1 MASSHHPVLARLYDV
16 VMMPSERRGLRQQ
29 RIRMCRTAPGRVLEI
44 AVGTGLNL
52 PHYERADI
60 IIGIDRDPAMLRRA
74 NRKRHTAMIP
84 VRLVEAD
91 ARELPFRSGTFTTVV
106 IGLALCTISDPGL
119 ALAEARRV
127 SADGAELHFLEHV
140 RSPRKAFGRLE
151 DALTP
156 AWRRLAGGCRPNQNT
171 VTIIEESGWDITSLW
186 RSRHGG
192 LVQGCAVNRH
202 SDR

>member
-91 ARELPFRSGTFTTVV
+91 ARALPFRSGTFTTVV

-127 SADGAELHFLEHV
+127 SADGDELHFLEHV
-140 RSPRKAFGRLE
+140 RSAKPSYARMQ
-151 DALTP
+151 DT
-156 AWRRLAGGCRPNQNT
+156 GG
-171 VTIIEESGWDITSLW
+171 
-186 RSRHGG
+186 
-192 LVQGCAVNRH
+192 
-202 SDR
+202 

>member
-1 MASSHHPVLARLYDV
+1 MRLMVLVVAVFGILASSGAVAVIDCSRAKSNIDKLICSSSKLGLAQEQMAFSFRQAV
-16 VMMPSERRGLRQQ
+16 NRG
-29 RIRMCRTAPGRVLEI
+29 V
-44 AVGTGLNL
+44 
-52 PHYERADI
+52 
-60 IIGIDRDPAMLRRA
+60 DPAMLRRA

-140 RSPRKAFGRLE
+140 RSPRRAFGRLE
-151 DALTP
+151 DVLAP

-171 VTIIEESGWDITSLW
+171 VTIIEESGWHITSLW

-202 SDR
+202 SGA

>member
-1 MASSHHPVLARLYDV
+1 
-16 VMMPSERRGLRQQ
+16 
-29 RIRMCRTAPGRVLEI
+29 MCRTAPGRVLEI

-91 ARELPFRSGTFTTVV
+91 ARALPFRSGTFTTVV